1 MPPTTTTNDVASTA
15 AATSDTAAA
24 AAGADAVTPKKLAR
38 VLTNLHHGG
47 HAIGGETPPAT
58 RSASLDGT
66 AIEEVVPDAAAAQ
79 PVEEISTPFGY
90 LFDGLKTSY
99 PAGHLP
105 VEPASTVVAGL
116 KALGSAMVD
125 APADGLPNSS
135 IPPVY
140 TYFGQFVDHDITAN
154 TDREKVIDIAGE
166 PLTPIEPGFVLGLL
180 HNLREPALNLDSV
193 YGNGPGRPDE
203 DGEVPYDGIK
213 LRAGNL
219 TVLNIPIFAAV
230 PGGDLPRVAATGKAR
245 IGDSRNDENLII
257 AQLHLAFI
265 RFHNKVVDWVI
276 ANEPGLT
283 DDDARFARAQQ
294 LTRWHYQAIVVQDF
308 LRRVALSSVVEDVL
322 AAGPNPVIGADGKP
336 FMPLE
341 HSVAAYRF
349 GHSMV
354 RATYDHNEN
363 FGRNADGT
371 EDNPPN
377 RATFFQEFQFTG
389 NNVIQGA
396 GAGPGEFAFNT
407 LPDNWPADWKRFT
420 DGDQPDRFAR
430 KIDTHLAPPLKDLT
444 NDGNTDENGTPLT
457 DVRVIRILKRLAVRN
472 LLRGYRLAIPT
483 GQAVAAALGVTPLTE
498 AQLLQG
504 DQGVADALVDGDF
517 LDNTP
522 LWFYVLKEAEVTQN
536 GEHLGEVGSHI
547 VCTTLIGQI
556 KADPGSYLNKAG
568 GPWSPAEG
576 VTLPGDR
583 QITTVRDFFEF
594 AGVLI

>member
-1 MPPTTTTNDVASTA
+1 
-15 AATSDTAAA
+15 
-24 AAGADAVTPKKLAR
+24 
-38 VLTNLHHGG
+38 
-47 HAIGGETPPAT
+47 
-58 RSASLDGT
+58 
-66 AIEEVVPDAAAAQ
+66 
-79 PVEEISTPFGY
+79 
-90 LFDGLKTSY
+90 
-99 PAGHLP
+99 
-105 VEPASTVVAGL
+105 
-116 KALGSAMVD
+116 
-125 APADGLPNSS
+125 
-135 IPPVY
+135 
-140 TYFGQFVDHDITAN
+140 
-154 TDREKVIDIAGE
+154 
-166 PLTPIEPGFVLGLL
+166 VLGLL
-180 HNLREPALNLDSV
+180 HTLREPALNLDSV
-193 YGNGPGRPDE
+193 YGNGPGRPDV

-213 LRAGNL
+213 LRAGTL
-219 TVLNIPIFAAV
+219 QVLGLAFFAAI
-230 PGGDLPRVAATGKAR
+230 PGGDLPRVAATGTAR

-276 ANEPGLT
+276 ANESWLT

-308 LRRVALSSVVEDVL
+308 LRRVALSTVVDDVL
-322 AAGPNPVIGADGKP
+322 TAAGPNPVIGADGKP

-371 EDNPPN
+371 EDDPPN

-389 NNVIQGA
+389 NNVIKGDSA
-396 GAGPGEFAFNT
+396 SPVPADFEFKT
-407 LPDNWPADWKRFT
+407 LPDNWPADWERFT

-444 NDGNTDENGTPLT
+444 NDGNTDENGDPLT

-517 LDNTP
+517 VDNTP

-576 VTLPGDR
+576 VKLPGDR

>member
-1 MPPTTTTNDVASTA
+1 MPPTTTNDVASPG
-15 AATSDTAAA
+15 AATPETAAA
-24 AAGADAVTPKKLAR
+24 ADASAVAEPSKRLAR

-58 RSASLDGT
+58 GSASLDGT

-125 APADGLPNSS
+125 APPDDLPNSS

-193 YGNGPGRPDE
+193 YGNGPGRPDV
-203 DGEVPYDGIK
+203 DDEVPYDGIK
-213 LRAGNL
+213 LRTGNL
-219 TVLNIPIFAAV
+219 QELDLPIFAAV

-245 IGDSRNDENLII
+245 IGDSRNDENLIV
-257 AQLHLAFI
+257 AQLHLAFLN
-265 RFHNKVVDWVI
+265 FHNKVVDWVI
-276 ANEPGLT
+276 ANEPGVT
-283 DDDARFARAQQ
+283 TDDARFARAQE
-294 LTRWHYQAIVVQDF
+294 LTRWHYQAIVVEDF
-308 LRRVALSSVVEDVL
+308 LRRVALSSVVDDVL
-322 AAGPNPVIGADGKP
+322 AAGSNPVIGADNRV

-354 RATYDHNEN
+354 RANYDHNEN
-363 FGRNADGT
+363 FGRKIDGT
-371 EDNPPN
+371 DEDPPN
-377 RATFFQEFQFTG
+377 RATFFQLFQFTG

-396 GAGPGEFAFNT
+396 GADPDEFEFTT
-407 LPDNWPADWKRFT
+407 LPDNWPIRWTRFT

-444 NDGNTDENGTPLT
+444 NEGNIGDDGNPPP
-457 DVRVIRILKRLAVRN
+457 VQVSRILKRLAVRN
-472 LLRGYRLAIPT
+472 LLRGYRLAVPT
-483 GQAVAAALGVTPLTE
+483 GQAVAGALGVTALTE
-498 AQLLQG
+498 EQLLQG
-504 DQGVADALVDGDF
+504 DQGVADALVDGGF
-517 LDNTP
+517 LNNTP
-522 LWFYVLKEAEVTQN
+522 LWFYVLKEAEVTQD
-536 GEHLGEVGSHI
+536 GERLGEVGSHI

-556 KADPGSYLNKAG
+556 KADPGSYLNKTG
-568 GPWSPAEG
+568 GPWSPADG
-576 VTLPGDR
+576 VKLPGDR
-583 QITTVRDFFEF
+583 EITTVRDFLEF